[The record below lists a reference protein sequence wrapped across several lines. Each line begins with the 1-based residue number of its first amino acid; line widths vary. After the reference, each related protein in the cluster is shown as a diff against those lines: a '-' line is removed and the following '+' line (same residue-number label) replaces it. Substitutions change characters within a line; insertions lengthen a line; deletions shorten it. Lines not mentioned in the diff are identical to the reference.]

1 VQGGTIAAV
10 MLDTVHITF
19 MTDCVGLSEK
29 DWLDTGVAAVDIAC
43 TSELVIALTPEGS
56 CWLLAYSG

>member
-1 VQGGTIAAV
+1 

-29 DWLDTGVAAVDIAC
+29 DWLDTGVTAVDIAC
-43 TSELVIALTPEGS
+43 TSELVIALTQEGS